1 MQIFIYRFA
10 DSFQILFGF
19 AGERV
24 QILVH
29 RAADSFQILFCLTRE
44 GVQVFIHGFA
54 DISQILR
61 CFRRK
66 TLQTRLKP
74 AELIGQTAHFV
85 SKALVHR
92 GKLIALRFPAFAQ
105 VLRHERAERSNGCG
119 WVNLLRKLRLFR
131 LAGQQND
138 DQSQQDYHQNQGYN
152 GYVLHNFSFYSTF
165 SSFAM
170 RCIS

>member
-1 MQIFIYRFA
+1 M
-10 DSFQILFGF
+10 
-19 AGERV
+19 

-66 TLQTRLKP
+66 TLQTCLKP

-131 LAGQQND
+131 LAGQQNN